1 MIDYTKDNAKRENLI
16 QFIKVTQKL
25 LDEDGLKYLSVRKIA
40 TASGFHNST
49 IYFYFQ
55 DLDELIMLA
64 SISRF
69 QKYSE
74 KLKALNETSDVYEKF
89 YAIWDCFAESALKY
103 SCVFHNF
110 FFGKHSDNLPDFL
123 NIYYDLFPEERNKF
137 SADIEAMYF
146 GKNYTERCRKILIP
160 LIDDPRTR
168 VTEENLDIITDI
180 TVSLTKD
187 LLEKNAITPNV
198 ALKTFRNVCRKFCIL
213 LSTNL
218 KFLCKNNSDK
228 RKEERQQNILWSS
241 LCLSSLIFAKTVSF
255 LCSLFFPADHF
266 SVLNDSLQR

>member
-1 MIDYTKDNAKRENLI
+1 MIDYTKDNSKRENLI

-25 LDEDGLKYLSVRKIA
+25 LDEDGLKYLSIRKIA

-74 KLKALNETSDVYEKF
+74 KLEALNYTSDVYEKF

-103 SCVFHNF
+103 SCIFHNF

-137 SADIEAMYF
+137 TLCQSAILFTKTSFYYGNNQAGRKNHLARQRRHKHKDDFQKPY
-146 GKNYTERCRKILIP
+146 GKE
-160 LIDDPRTR
+160 
-168 VTEENLDIITDI
+168 
-180 TVSLTKD
+180 
-187 LLEKNAITPNV
+187 
-198 ALKTFRNVCRKFCIL
+198 
-213 LSTNL
+213 
-218 KFLCKNNSDK
+218 
-228 RKEERQQNILWSS
+228 
-241 LCLSSLIFAKTVSF
+241 
-255 LCSLFFPADHF
+255 F
-266 SVLNDSLQR
+266 SR

>member
-1 MIDYTKDNAKRENLI
+1 MIDYTKDNSKRENLI

-25 LDEDGLKYLSVRKIA
+25 LDEDGLKYLSIRKIA

-74 KLKALNETSDVYEKF
+74 KLEALNYTSDVYEKF

-103 SCVFHNF
+103 SCIFHNF

-137 SADIEAMYF
+137 SSDIEAMYF

-168 VTEENLDIITDI
+168 VTEKTLD
-180 TVSLTKD
+180 L
-187 LLEKNAITPNV
+187 
-198 ALKTFRNVCRKFCIL
+198 
-213 LSTNL
+213 
-218 KFLCKNNSDK
+218 
-228 RKEERQQNILWSS
+228 
-241 LCLSSLIFAKTVSF
+241 SLI
-255 LCSLFFPADHF
+255 HI
-266 SVLNDSLQR
+266 

>member
-1 MIDYTKDNAKRENLI
+1 MIDYTKDNSKRENLI

-25 LDEDGLKYLSVRKIA
+25 LDEDGLKYLSIRKIA

-74 KLKALNETSDVYEKF
+74 KLEALNYTSDVYEKF

-103 SCVFHNF
+103 SCIFHNF

-137 SADIEAMYF
+137 SSD
-146 GKNYTERCRKILIP
+146 
-160 LIDDPRTR
+160 
-168 VTEENLDIITDI
+168 ITDI

-187 LLEKNAITPNV
+187 LLEKKCNHP
-198 ALKTFRNVCRKFCIL
+198 
-213 LSTNL
+213 
-218 KFLCKNNSDK
+218 
-228 RKEERQQNILWSS
+228 E
-241 LCLSSLIFAKTVSF
+241 
-255 LCSLFFPADHF
+255 LCSEDLQKRMSEILHF
-266 SVLNDSLQR
+266 VIDKF

>member
-187 LLEKNAITPNV
+187 LLEKKCNHPE
-198 ALKTFRNVCRKFCIL
+198 LRSEGLQKRMSEIL
-213 LSTNL
+213 H
-218 KFLCKNNSDK
+218 FVIDK
-228 RKEERQQNILWSS
+228 S
-241 LCLSSLIFAKTVSF
+241 
-255 LCSLFFPADHF
+255 
-266 SVLNDSLQR
+266 

>member
-1 MIDYTKDNAKRENLI
+1 MIDYTKDNSKRENLI

-25 LDEDGLKYLSVRKIA
+25 LDEDGLKYLSIRKIA

-74 KLKALNETSDVYEKF
+74 KF

-103 SCVFHNF
+103 SCIFHNF

-137 SADIEAMYF
+137 SSDIEAMYF

-168 VTEENLDIITDI
+168 VTEKTLDIITDI

-187 LLEKNAITPNV
+187 LLEKKCNHP
-198 ALKTFRNVCRKFCIL
+198 
-213 LSTNL
+213 
-218 KFLCKNNSDK
+218 
-228 RKEERQQNILWSS
+228 E
-241 LCLSSLIFAKTVSF
+241 
-255 LCSLFFPADHF
+255 LCSEDLQKRMSEILHF
-266 SVLNDSLQR
+266 VIDKF